1 MHTLVKYAF
10 LILILVAPFIGWG
23 QNMSIKGTVYDTAGV
38 QPLSKAMVMAVR
50 VKDSTLIGFT
60 RTTDKGTFVL
70 TGFPVDTLS
79 LIISNP
85 GYDDKSIFIFG
96 SKDDYDITIP
106 SIRMPVRSKELQEI
120 MIYANKNPIYYKGD
134 TLVYVADSF
143 KVAEGAVV
151 EDLLKKLPGIKV
163 DKDGKITSQGQQI
176 DKVLVDGDEFFGS
189 DPTVA
194 TKNLAADGI
203 EQVQVYKK
211 TDTETIGGSEQ
222 ELNVIDLK
230 LKEDAKKG
238 YFGRLAAASDLAL
251 TPLENYTGTR
261 PFYEA
266 ELLFNKFSGKQK
278 ISVFAL
284 SSNTPRSNF
293 GRGELNKFG
302 LSNER
307 GANGN
312 FWEADNE
319 DNNGGIPQTL
329 KAGIYYTE
337 KFGKKQNT
345 NVLFNYSYYNDR
357 LDARS
362 SSRTQYFLSDTTYFS
377 DDSTRNYILNE
388 SHNINLSVNSQVDS
402 LTLIEIKP
410 SFSLESALNES
421 TDLSDFTGESGI
433 RTLATEINN
442 TSESKGSR
450 FNNTA
455 RLYRKFKKK
464 RRELEVRYDI
474 NYSDNTSDGYLKSSA
489 NYLQYTDSAALIDQ
503 QKQTVNSSLT
513 HIGTLSYFEPLSKR
527 FKVNINYL
535 YEYGKSNQDRS
546 TYDAVSGQYT
556 ALREDLSNN
565 FDNIRQQH
573 RAGMELIYQHKN
585 HTISAGTF
593 VRNIAIDNINLVTD
607 SVIVQNINNVLPKFK
622 YEYKPSM
629 SENIRVNYTTSSQQP
644 SINDLQPIPDN
655 SNPNRIQIGNP
666 DLKPNYVHQLMIN
679 FNKWSLMSGKY
690 IWTGG
695 SFNLIN
701 NGFGTQTAF
710 DKFGRTTSKTVN
722 VDGNLSANVWVGGG
736 YPIWDRKIEFQP
748 SLQASFNRSKNF
760 VGSLENITDNLRIA
774 PELQIEFIW
783 DSLEITLFGTY
794 AYNNPVSSLSSVSNT
809 PFSTQNYSLDVE
821 WRLPKGFGIEVSG
834 NYTRN
839 DQPGDGFYDTEFF
852 ILDAEISKKFLK
864 TQNLKVSIVGNDILN
879 QNINA
884 RRDVTNNLVTDYRTT
899 IISRYFLLK
908 ATFRFNNRKSKEEE
922 PNGWH

>member
-1 MHTLVKYAF
+1 MHKS
-10 LILILVAPFIGWG
+10 IKRSIILVLLMLPIISWG
-23 QNMSIKGTVYDTAGV
+23 QTMKISGSVIDTTGT
-38 QPLSKAMVMAVR
+38 QPLSKSMVMAVR
-50 VKDSTLIGFT
+50 VKDSLLLGFT
-60 RTTDKGTFVL
+60 RTNDKGFFQL
-70 TGFPVDTLS
+70 TGFPVDTLT
-79 LIISNP
+79 LIISHP

-96 SKDDYDITIP
+96 TKEDFDITIP
-106 SIRMPVRSKELQEI
+106 SIRMPEKSKELQEI

-163 DKDGKITSQGQQI
+163 DKDGNITSQGQQI
-176 DKVLVDGDEFFGS
+176 DKVLVDGDEFFGA

-194 TKNLAADGI
+194 TKNLAADGV

-211 TDTETIGGSEQ
+211 KDTETIGGSEQ

-238 YFGRLAAASDLAL
+238 YFGRVAAASDLAL
-251 TPLENYTGTR
+251 TPLENFAGTR

-284 SSNTPRSNF
+284 GSNTPRSSF

-319 DNNGGIPQTL
+319 NNNGGIPQTL

-362 SSRTQYFLSDTTYFS
+362 ASRTQYFLADTTYFS
-377 DDSTRNYILNE
+377 DDSTRNYTLNQ
-388 SHNINLSVNSQVDS
+388 SHNINLSVNSQIDS

-410 SFSLESALNES
+410 SFRLESALAEN
-421 TDLSDFTGESGI
+421 TDLSTFTGEEGLKS
-433 RTLATEINN
+433 LATEINN
-442 TSESKGSR
+442 TNESSGTR

-464 RRELEVRYDI
+464 RRELEVRYDLS
-474 NYSDNTSDGYLKSSA
+474 YEETESDGFLKSTA
-489 NYLQYTDSAALIDQ
+489 NYLQFTDSSAVIDQ
-503 QKQTVNSSLT
+503 EKKNINNSLT
-513 HIGTLSYFEPLSKR
+513 HIGTVSYFEPLSKL
-527 FKVNINYL
+527 FKVNLNYL
-535 YEYGKSNQDRS
+535 YENGKSNQDR
-546 TYDAVSGQYT
+546 TTFDAVSGQYT

-565 FDNIRQQH
+565 FDNFRVQH
-573 RAGMELIYQHKN
+573 RAGVELIYQYKN

-607 SVIVQNINNVLPKFK
+607 SIVQQDINNILPKFK
-622 YEYKPSM
+622 YEFKPSM
-629 SENIRVNYTTSSQQP
+629 SQNFRVNYTTSSQQP

-655 SNPNRIQIGNP
+655 TNPNRIQIGNP
-666 DLKPNYVHQLMIN
+666 DLVPNYVHQLMIN
-679 FNKWSLMSGKY
+679 YNKWSLMSGKY
-690 IWTGG
+690 IWAGG

-701 NGFGTQTAF
+701 DGFGTQTFF
-710 DKFGRTTSKTVN
+710 DQFGRQISKTVN
-722 VDGNLSANVWVGGG
+722 VDGNLSSTVWVGGG
-736 YPIWDRKIEFQP
+736 YPILDRKIEFQP
-748 SLQASFNRSKNF
+748 SLQASFNRTKNF
-760 VGSLENITDNLRIA
+760 IGMLENTTDNYRIA
-774 PELQIEFIW
+774 PEMQVEFIL
-783 DSLEITLFGTY
+783 DSLEITLSGAF
-794 AYNNPVSSLSSVSNT
+794 AYNNPISSLSSVSNT
-809 PFSTQNYSLDVE
+809 PFTTQNYSLDVE

-839 DQPGDGFYDTEFF
+839 DQPGEGFFDTEFF
-852 ILDAEISKKFLK
+852 ILDAEISKKFLP
-864 TQNLKVSIVGNDILN
+864 TQNLKVSIVGNDIFN

-908 ATFRFNNRKSKEEE
+908 ATFRFNNRKTKEEE

>member
-1 MHTLVKYAF
+1 MHRSIKRS
-10 LILILVAPFIGWG
+10 IILVLMMFPIISWG
-23 QNMSIKGTVYDTAGV
+23 QTMKISGSVIDTTGT
-38 QPLSKAMVMAVR
+38 QPLSKSMVMAVR
-50 VKDSTLIGFT
+50 VKDSLLLGFT
-60 RTTDKGTFVL
+60 RTNDKGLFQL
-70 TGFPVDTLS
+70 TGFPVDTLT
-79 LIISNP
+79 LIISHP

-96 SKDDYDITIP
+96 TKEDYDVKIP
-106 SIRMPVRSKELQEI
+106 SIRMPEKSKELQEI

-163 DKDGKITSQGQQI
+163 DKDGNITSQGQQI
-176 DKVLVDGDEFFGS
+176 DKVLVDGDEFFGA

-194 TKNLAADGI
+194 TKNLAADGV

-211 TDTETIGGSEQ
+211 KDTETIGGSEQ

-230 LKEDAKKG
+230 LKDDAKKG
-238 YFGRLAAASDLAL
+238 YFGRVAAASDLAL
-251 TPLENYTGTR
+251 TPLENFAGTR

-284 SSNTPRSNF
+284 GSNTPRSSF

-312 FWEADNE
+312 FWDADNE

-337 KFGKKQNT
+337 KFGKNQNT
-345 NVLFNYSYYNDR
+345 NVLFNYSFYNDR

-362 SSRTQYFLSDTTYFS
+362 ASRTQYFLADTTYFS
-377 DDSTRNYILNE
+377 DDSTRNYTLNQ
-388 SHNINLSVNSQVDS
+388 SHNINLSVNSQIDS

-410 SFSLESALNES
+410 SFRLESALTEN
-421 TDLSDFTGESGI
+421 TDLSTFTGEEGLKS
-433 RTLATEINN
+433 LATEINN
-442 TSESKGSR
+442 TNESSGTR

-464 RRELEVRYDI
+464 RRELEVRYDLS
-474 NYSDNTSDGYLKSSA
+474 YEETESVGFLKSSA
-489 NYLQYTDSAALIDQ
+489 SYLQFTDSSTVIDQ
-503 QKQTVNSSLT
+503 EKKNINTSLT
-513 HIGTLSYFEPLSKR
+513 HIGTVSYFEPLSKR
-527 FKVNINYL
+527 FKVNLNYL
-535 YEYGKSNQDRS
+535 YENGKSNQDR
-546 TYDAVSGQYT
+546 TTFDAVSGQYT

-565 FDNIRQQH
+565 FDNFRVQH
-573 RAGMELIYQHKN
+573 RAGVELIYQHKN

-607 SVIVQNINNVLPKFK
+607 SIVQQDINNILPKFK
-622 YEYKPSM
+622 YEFKPSM
-629 SENIRVNYTTSSQQP
+629 SQNFRVNYTTSSQQP

-655 SNPNRIQIGNP
+655 TNPNRIQIGNP
-666 DLKPNYVHQLMIN
+666 DLVPNYVHQLMIN
-679 FNKWSLMSGKY
+679 YNKWSLMSGKY
-690 IWTGG
+690 IWAGG

-701 NGFGTQTAF
+701 DGFGTQTFF
-710 DKFGRTTSKTVN
+710 DQFGRQLSKTIN
-722 VDGNLSANVWVGGG
+722 VDGNLSSTVWVGGG
-736 YPIWDRKIEFQP
+736 YPILDRKIEFQP
-748 SLQASFNRSKNF
+748 SLQASFNRTKNF
-760 VGSLENITDNLRIA
+760 IGTLENTTDNYRIA
-774 PELQIEFIW
+774 PELQVEFIW
-783 DSLEITLFGTY
+783 DSLEITLSGLF
-794 AYNNPVSSLSSVSNT
+794 AYNNPISSLSSVSNT
-809 PFSTQNYSLDVE
+809 PFTTQNYSLDVE

-839 DQPGDGFYDTEFF
+839 DQPGEGFFDTDFF
-852 ILDAEISKKFLK
+852 ILDAEISKKFLP
-864 TQNLKVSIVGNDILN
+864 TQNLKISIVGNDILN

-908 ATFRFNNRKSKEEE
+908 ATFRFNNRKTKEEE